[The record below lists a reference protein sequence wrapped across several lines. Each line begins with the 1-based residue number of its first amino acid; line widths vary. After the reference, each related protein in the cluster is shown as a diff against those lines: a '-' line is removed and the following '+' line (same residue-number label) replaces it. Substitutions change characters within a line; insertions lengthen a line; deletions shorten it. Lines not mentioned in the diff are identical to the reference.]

1 MSDPVQENASFTAKQ
16 LAYIEWLA
24 IGKYER
30 TPPRAGLL
38 ADQMGINE
46 STLYRWKKIPGFMDA
61 VMVRARELLVEDM
74 PDIYAS
80 FKDEAKKGSFQHQKL
95 AFEMTGE
102 YSPKQEIEHS
112 GEVKIKGYAKVS
124 PDDWD

>member
-1 MSDPVQENASFTAKQ
+1 MQEIASFTAKQ

-30 TPPRAGLL
+30 SPATATLL
-38 ADQMGINE
+38 ADQMGVNE
-46 STLYRWKKIPGFMDA
+46 STLYRWKKLPGFNDA
-61 VMVRARELLVEDM
+61 VTKRARELLAEDM

-102 YSPKQEIEHS
+102 YTPKQEVSAELI
-112 GEVKIKGYAKVS
+112 VKGYEKVS
-124 PDDWD
+124 PDDWE